1 MSAPRTSPPPAAQC
15 PASRTS
21 IPSRHG
27 WGSTSGPCRG
37 TGPWRRRPSRSTR
50 RTGRSPAASTPATS
64 TWSWDQQHQQP
75 RCGSASCSTGNHPA
89 RRTGPT
95 STATATAPSRTS
107 GCTSSS
113 ASPAPSLTAPS
124 RPPSST
130 LAPRPTRSPSARPER
145 TMRTAPGRPGTNRP
159 LREEGFSLQGNAKTI
174 EGNQVPD
181 RDAQFRYLNEQVREH
196 RDAGEPVVS
205 VDTKKKELVGNYRNG
220 GREWRPAG
228 DPVRVDVHD
237 FPDQILGKAI
247 PYGIYDLAANSGWV
261 NAGTDHDTAQFAV
274 ESIRRWW
281 NDAGRAA
288 YPAARRL
295 LITADSGGS
304 NSSRTRAWKLELAAL
319 ALQTGLEITACHF
332 PPGTSKWNKI
342 EHRLFSHITMNWRGR
357 PLTSHE
363 VIVAAIAS
371 TTTGTGLTVRAEL
384 DTGTYPTGAQITG
397 AQMAALPL
405 RRHDW
410 HGDRNYTLYP
420 APPAPAPAPPPGR
433 GERPGWAHPAPTGM
447 TASDWGQLTAALAVP
462 YLAQLEAGRHIA
474 RGGPATRRR
483 AGGHPAAM
491 TLAEKTLVTIMRQR
505 LGVPRPVMAD
515 LFGVSA
521 NTIAT
526 AERQIKPLLERAG
539 HTPTPAATQCTTLA
553 ELTAYA
559 ASHGITL
566 TPKTKPAR

>member
-1 MSAPRTSPPPAAQC
+1 MVDSGELLAAKFEAIFPHLDERQRRLLMGAEARVLGHGGIRVVARAAGVREATVSQGAAELDRGEEPLGRVRRAGGGRKRLADLDPGLRPALLALVE
-15 PASRTS
+15 PDE
-21 IPSRHG
+21 
-27 WGSTSGPCRG
+27 RG
-37 TGPWRRRPSRSTR
+37 DPVS
-50 RTGRSPAASTPATS
+50 
-64 TWSWDQQHQQP
+64 
-75 RCGSASCSTGNHPA
+75 
-89 RRTGPT
+89 
-95 STATATAPSRTS
+95 
-107 GCTSSS
+107 
-113 ASPAPSLTAPS
+113 
-124 RPPSST
+124 
-130 LAPRPTRSPSARPER
+130 
-145 TMRTAPGRPGTNRP
+145 P
-159 LREEGFSLQGNAKTI
+159 LRWTTKSLRALSAELSQQGHRAGPDTVADLLHEEGFSLQGNAKTI

-261 NAGTDHDTAQFAV
+261 NVGTDHDTAQFAV

-410 HGDRNYTLYP
+410 HGDWNYTLYP

>member
-1 MSAPRTSPPPAAQC
+1 MVDSGELLAAKFEAIFPHLDERQRRLLMGAEARVLGHGGIRVVARAAGVREATVSQGAAELDRGEEPLGRVRRAGGGRKRLADLDPGLRPALLALVE
-15 PASRTS
+15 PDE
-21 IPSRHG
+21 
-27 WGSTSGPCRG
+27 RG
-37 TGPWRRRPSRSTR
+37 DPVS
-50 RTGRSPAASTPATS
+50 
-64 TWSWDQQHQQP
+64 
-75 RCGSASCSTGNHPA
+75 
-89 RRTGPT
+89 
-95 STATATAPSRTS
+95 
-107 GCTSSS
+107 
-113 ASPAPSLTAPS
+113 
-124 RPPSST
+124 
-130 LAPRPTRSPSARPER
+130 
-145 TMRTAPGRPGTNRP
+145 P
-159 LREEGFSLQGNAKTI
+159 LRWTTKSLRALSAELSQQGHRAGPDTVADLLHEEGFSLQGNAKTI

-410 HGDRNYTLYP
+410 HGDWNYTLYP

-433 GERPGWAHPAPTGM
+433 GERPGWAHPALTGM

>member
-1 MSAPRTSPPPAAQC
+1 MPDSGELLAAKFEAIFPHLDERQRRLLMGAEARVLGHGGIRVVARAAGVREATVSQGAAELDRGEEPLGRVRRAGGGRKRLADLDPGLRPALLALVE
-15 PASRTS
+15 PDE
-21 IPSRHG
+21 
-27 WGSTSGPCRG
+27 RG
-37 TGPWRRRPSRSTR
+37 DPVS
-50 RTGRSPAASTPATS
+50 
-64 TWSWDQQHQQP
+64 
-75 RCGSASCSTGNHPA
+75 
-89 RRTGPT
+89 
-95 STATATAPSRTS
+95 
-107 GCTSSS
+107 
-113 ASPAPSLTAPS
+113 
-124 RPPSST
+124 
-130 LAPRPTRSPSARPER
+130 
-145 TMRTAPGRPGTNRP
+145 P
-159 LREEGFSLQGNAKTI
+159 LRWTTKSLRALSAELSQQGHRAGPDTVADLLHEEGFSLQGNAKTI

-261 NAGTDHDTAQFAV
+261 NVGTDHDTAQFAV

-410 HGDRNYTLYP
+410 HGDWNYTLYP